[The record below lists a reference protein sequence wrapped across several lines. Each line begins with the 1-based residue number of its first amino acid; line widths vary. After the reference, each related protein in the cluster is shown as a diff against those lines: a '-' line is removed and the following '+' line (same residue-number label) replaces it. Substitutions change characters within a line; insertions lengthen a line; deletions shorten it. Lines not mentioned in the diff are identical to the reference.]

1 MKWNTPEYLYKNI
14 DSFYKKVK
22 PLMSDLHPYVVPV
35 EFYIYKTDWIVIPY
49 NNELSTVSEDGFTVY
64 KDGKYN
70 IFMRDSDE
78 IYHKRTRFTMA
89 HEIGHIVLNHH
100 KILGG
105 NLLTL
110 NPSVKNYVEFQA
122 NVFAENT
129 LMPVDLIL
137 DIKDK
142 SPKNLSEKFNVSRK
156 MAEVRMAHFDRDF
169 KIMYDM
175 KLINL

>member
-1 MKWNTPEYLYKNI
+1 MQWDTPEYLSKNI
-14 DSFYKKVK
+14 DSFYKEVK
-22 PLMSDLHPYVVPV
+22 PLISDLHPYVVPV
-35 EFYIYKTDWIVIPY
+35 EFYIYQTDWTVIPY

-78 IYHKRTRFTMA
+78 VYHKRSRFTMA

-110 NPSVKNYVEFQA
+110 NSSVKNYVEFQA
-122 NVFAENT
+122 NVFAENI

-142 SPKNLSEKFNVSRK
+142 TSENLSEKFNVSKK
-156 MAEVRMAHFDRDF
+156 MAEVRMAHFERDLRMLENF
-169 KIMYDM
+169 D
-175 KLINL
+175 LLN